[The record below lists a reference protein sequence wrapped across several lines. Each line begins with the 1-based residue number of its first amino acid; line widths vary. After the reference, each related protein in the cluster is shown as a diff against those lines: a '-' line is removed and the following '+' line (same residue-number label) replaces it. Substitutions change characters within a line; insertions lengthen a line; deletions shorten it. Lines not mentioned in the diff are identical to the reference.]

1 MRRVVDE
8 SKPSRSFKYSKMFK
22 YLQEYYRVP
31 FPCGSACHCVTQ
43 GVTAHRATVPMTTY
57 KYDETG
63 IMAACRNFVENFKDG
78 YKKLS
83 NQDKKE
89 RGFTIVPKFSTK

>member
-1 MRRVVDE
+1 MRASLVVVSSIARCSNICKSTIE
-8 SKPSRSFKYSKMFK
+8 FPS
-22 YLQEYYRVP
+22 LV
-31 FPCGSACHCVTQ
+31 GSACHCVTQ

-63 IMAACRNFVENFKDG
+63 VMAACRNFVENFKDG

-83 NQDKKE
+83 NQDKNE